1 MILFNITLLCCLSF
15 RMDIYETNGKAPL
28 FFKRGALGKG
38 RKVYVCDK
46 HMCFAKR
53 RHNAPKRTSGCRASG
68 RHKSIPIPRISFVD
82 TQERIRI
89 RRFTLTMYAQKNS
102 KTNGGETFRRRMN
115 FSENRNLT
123 AMRAFTSRF
132 SSSDFNAR
140 RRSPKQICRF
150 FEKCEEASEK
160 RQKRFLFATLSPS
173 LRLRWGKP
181 TSFTPFAAV
190 WGYLRRSLAKIQR
203 KTRKNHA

>member
-1 MILFNITLLCCLSF
+1 M
-15 RMDIYETNGKAPL
+15 

-53 RHNAPKRTSGCRASG
+53 RHNAPKRTSRCRASG
-68 RHKSIPIPRISFVD
+68 RHKSIPISRISFVD

-102 KTNGGETFRRRMN
+102 RTNGGETFRRRMN
-115 FSENRNLT
+115 FSGNRSLT
-123 AMRAFTSRF
+123 AMRAFRF
-132 SSSDFNAR
+132 PLFAQRFQRAQDKASNKTAR
-140 RRSPKQICRF
+140 FLK
-150 FEKCEEASEK
+150 KCGDASEK
-160 RQKRFLFATLSPS
+160 RKKISFATLLPS
-173 LRLRWGKP
+173 LRLRGGKA
-181 TSFTPFAAV
+181 TSFTPFGAV